1 MSEKNKEILSTPGLS
16 REEEASRA
24 SSRLSGEEACGKHVG
39 SLASGEGSMWE
50 EVSETERGH
59 RGGAGPQGHQGLP
72 GRRDRDGM
80 GLVWLWFAAWTLILC
95 LIMTFFYTDF
105 DSDTEVPE
113 DTAKG
118 PLSAQEAGE
127 AGEDG
132 AMGSRLAL
140 PTRPTS
146 SPRNDVT

>member
-1 MSEKNKEILSTPGLS
+1 MGRGL
-16 REEEASRA
+16 
-24 SSRLSGEEACGKHVG
+24 CGFG
-39 SLASGEGSMWE
+39 LQ
-50 EVSETERGH
+50 RG
-59 RGGAGPQGHQGLP
+59 L
-72 GRRDRDGM
+72 
-80 GLVWLWFAAWTLILC
+80 FILC
-95 LIMTFFYTDF
+95 LIITFFYTDF